1 MGEIIFNSLN
11 VIKIKNNKNFAKK
24 FQLNKNKVKDLNK
37 IYFKIK
43 KNINTGL
50 ISILDIKINKIDNVY
65 KNDEKLLF
73 NVKNSQELTSLVKRV
88 IND

>member
-1 MGEIIFNSLN
+1 MGEIIFHSLN
-11 VIKIKNNKNFAKK
+11 VIKIQNNKNFGKR
-24 FQLNKNKVKDLNK
+24 FQLTKNKVKDLNK

-50 ISILDIKINKIDNVY
+50 ISILDIKINNIYNVY

-73 NVKNSQELTSLVKRV
+73 SAKNSQELQSLVKRV

>member
-73 NVKNSQELTSLVKRV
+73 NVKNSQELKSLVKRV